1 MFLPAFLQISS
12 VTYAEP
18 GRGAKSRWESAR
30 KQRQKGLAP
39 AGAYNDIKM
48 INCWNNGSDC
58 DWQLNQG
65 NRCLQRKATQA
76 GGDIIFVI

>member
-18 GRGAKSRWESAR
+18 GRGAKSRWDSAG

-39 AGAYNDIKM
+39 ARAYKDIKI
-48 INCWNNGSDC
+48 INCWNNGLNYKRLGDQ
-58 DWQLNQG
+58 QLNQG
-65 NRCLQRKATQA
+65 NRC
-76 GGDIIFVI
+76 